1 MNIAIC
7 DDNETDI
14 KYIGKIIKK
23 EFAAHN
29 INCELSLHTDA
40 KSLLDVNQSQPFD
53 VIFLDLDM
61 PRLNGMDVASQL
73 NKSNSAAEIIFVT
86 NHDLNKLKRKTQSLK
101 KGGKAIFSMM
111 IMQKWNQLL
120 LMAQ

>member
-1 MNIAIC
+1 MENGIIKSKGAERFLNIAIC

-61 PRLNGMDVASQL
+61 PRLNGMDAASQL

-86 NHDLNKLKRKTQSLK
+86 NHDELVYKAYKFKALGFIRKKS
-101 KGGKAIFSMM
+101 
-111 IMQKWNQLL
+111 
-120 LMAQ
+120 